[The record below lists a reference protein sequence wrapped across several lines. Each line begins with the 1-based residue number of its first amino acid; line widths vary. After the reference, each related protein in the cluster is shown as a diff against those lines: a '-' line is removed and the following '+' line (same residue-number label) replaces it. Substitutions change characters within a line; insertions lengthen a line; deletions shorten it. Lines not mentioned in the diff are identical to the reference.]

1 MSQEN
6 VERFHHALRQW
17 YERQQIGSDLLAE
30 DVEWVNPH
38 NALERGTRRGIGG
51 FNQGIARVAD
61 AWVDVRFETERVID
75 CGEDVVALGVV
86 RGQSRGTG
94 IDLERPRRDLD
105 LSRWK
110 GDSAPLVLTRD
121 IPRTRRLVRVA

>member
-1 MSQEN
+1 MSKEN

-17 YERQQIGSDLLAE
+17 YDRQQIGSDLLAE

-38 NALERGTRRGIGG
+38 NAVERGTRRGIGG

-94 IDLERPRRDLD
+94 IDLERPHGEIWTFRDGKVTRLRWFHSHHD
-105 LSRWK
+105 TLAAAGLSE
-110 GDSAPLVLTRD
+110 
-121 IPRTRRLVRVA
+121 